1 MAVSARMF
9 EEAPV
14 NAYKALITD
23 ISAAGTDIK
32 VLLMTDSAAPSQA
45 TWTSKADVTSDGNE
59 VVATGYT
66 AGGMLL
72 ANKTLAAASRVTKF
86 DADNTTWTSS
96 TITARHA
103 IVYDAEPVAEADQ
116 KLLVWIDFGAD
127 VISTAGDFT
136 IAWHGDGIFTDTVA
150 A

>member
-14 NAYKALITD
+14 NAYKKLVSDLTG
-23 ISAAGTDIK
+23 AGNVK
-32 VLLMTDSAAPSQA
+32 VALMTSSASPSQA
-45 TWTSKADVTSDGNE
+45 TWTSYADITSDTNE

-66 AGGMLL
+66 IGGK
-72 ANKTLAAASRVTKF
+72 AVTTPTLAAASRVTKF
-86 DADNTTWTSS
+86 DADDVTWTSS

-103 IVYDAEPVAEADQ
+103 IVYDSAPVAEADQ

-127 VISTAGDFT
+127 VISTAGDFKIT
-136 IAWHGDGIFTDTVA
+136 WHTDGIFTDTVA